1 MVGLGAGV
9 TVEFAVGTGVD
20 VSSVGRSSS
29 SKAVGSPWETT
40 TKENTNKR
48 NGRHMVIRVLM
59 NQSMM
64 IEGKVRESIY
74 IVQTHAG
81 ATQRTNMID
90 SSPLITHATAKLSW
104 QSFGVCLIVASVFTG
119 AS

>member
-9 TVEFAVGTGVD
+9 EFVVGAGVD

-48 NGRHMVIRVLM
+48 NGRRMAQGSLM
-59 NQSMM
+59 MLEVN
-64 IEGKVRESIY
+64 IECNSISRLY
-74 IVQTHAG
+74 IVVRITG
-81 ATQRTNMID
+81 ATKAN
-90 SSPLITHATAKLSW
+90 
-104 QSFGVCLIVASVFTG
+104 G
-119 AS
+119 

>member
-40 TKENTNKR
+40 TKANGSKR
-48 NGRHMVIRVLM
+48 NGGRMAQGSLM
-59 NQSMM
+59 MLEVN
-64 IEGKVRESIY
+64 IECNSISRLY
-74 IVQTHAG
+74 IVVRITG
-81 ATQRTNMID
+81 ATKAN
-90 SSPLITHATAKLSW
+90 
-104 QSFGVCLIVASVFTG
+104 G
-119 AS
+119 

>member
-40 TKENTNKR
+40 TKANDNKR
-48 NGRHMVIRVLM
+48 NGRLM
-59 NQSMM
+59 AQGSLMLLEVN
-64 IEGKVRESIY
+64 IECNSISRLY
-74 IVQTHAG
+74 IVVRITG
-81 ATQRTNMID
+81 ATKAN
-90 SSPLITHATAKLSW
+90 
-104 QSFGVCLIVASVFTG
+104 G
-119 AS
+119 

>member
-40 TKENTNKR
+40 TKANGSKR
-48 NGRHMVIRVLM
+48 NGGRMLRDH
-59 NQSMM
+59 
-64 IEGKVRESIY
+64 
-74 IVQTHAG
+74 
-81 ATQRTNMID
+81 
-90 SSPLITHATAKLSW
+90 
-104 QSFGVCLIVASVFTG
+104 
-119 AS
+119 